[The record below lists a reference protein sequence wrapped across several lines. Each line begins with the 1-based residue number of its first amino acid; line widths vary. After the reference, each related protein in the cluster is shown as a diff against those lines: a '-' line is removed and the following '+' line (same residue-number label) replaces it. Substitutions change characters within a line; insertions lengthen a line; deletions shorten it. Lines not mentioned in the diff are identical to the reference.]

1 MTIKRI
7 KVKETAYLDR
17 SNFAGKLEDIVAQL
31 QDWMN
36 EGEWE
41 GIEEYT
47 DGGYDLSSPIV
58 EYYRLYKFREENDQE
73 YEKRVKQLEKEKAE
87 KAKAKE
93 RKLKQLKKDL
103 ANLTDAEL
111 KQLGVK

>member
-7 KVKETAYLDR
+7 QIKETQKYYGDFDGTLESIIAALQAELD
-17 SNFAGKLEDIVAQL
+17 SG
-31 QDWMN
+31 
-36 EGEWE
+36 WE
-41 GIEEYT
+41 GIESDWDWDY
-47 DGGYDLSSPIV
+47 GGEKYI
-58 EYYRLYKFREENDQE
+58 EYYLYKHREETDKE

-93 RKLKQLKKDL
+93 RKLQQLKKDL

>member
-7 KVKETAYLDR
+7 QVKETKRYWGDFEGSLD
-17 SNFAGKLEDIVAQL
+17 SIISSLQAELDAG
-31 QDWMN
+31 
-36 EGEWE
+36 WE
-41 GIEEYT
+41 GIEIHYERDYG
-47 DGGYDLSSPIV
+47 DCHDQEVPY
-58 EYYRLYKFREENDQE
+58 LYKHREETDKE

-93 RKLKQLKKDL
+93 RKLQQLKKDL
-103 ANLTDAEL
+103 ANLTEDEL